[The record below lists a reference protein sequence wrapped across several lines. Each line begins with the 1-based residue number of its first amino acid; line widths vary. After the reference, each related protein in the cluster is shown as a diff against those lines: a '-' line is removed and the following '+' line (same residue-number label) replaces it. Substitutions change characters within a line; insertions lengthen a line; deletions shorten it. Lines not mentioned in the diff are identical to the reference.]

1 MHFNRPVIKRTL
13 PIYRLDNSVFR
24 IGAQLG
30 TTSEFTDPKCEMWD
44 LVQSLNGSE
53 WQTIVKRMKDM
64 HPRLSEKDIE
74 KRPFGFGQAGICRRD
89 VRRHCHRPALYG
101 KCYLFFLFPWRK
113 YRVRGSDTE

>member
-44 LVQSLNGSE
+44 LVQCLLMVQNGKQS
-53 WQTIVKRMKDM
+53 
-64 HPRLSEKDIE
+64 
-74 KRPFGFGQAGICRRD
+74 
-89 VRRHCHRPALYG
+89 
-101 KCYLFFLFPWRK
+101 
-113 YRVRGSDTE
+113 

>member
-74 KRPFGFGQAGICRRD
+74 KAFRIWTSWD
-89 VRRHCHRPALYG
+89 M
-101 KCYLFFLFPWRK
+101 
-113 YRVRGSDTE
+113 